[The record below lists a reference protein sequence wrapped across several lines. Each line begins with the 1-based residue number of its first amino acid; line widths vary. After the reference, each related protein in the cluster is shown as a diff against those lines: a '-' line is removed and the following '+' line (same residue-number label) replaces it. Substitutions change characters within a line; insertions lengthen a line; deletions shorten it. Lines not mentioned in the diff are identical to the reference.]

1 MFYKTFNPSIHDS
14 LKVASLVYDVDFRTF
29 ETLYKNKN
37 TAILDIKKDL
47 EKHQSNSTKV
57 ILNDAEEIV
66 GVLKIEHNDLKQ
78 HYHLKPFKL
87 ILIDILDCLVTCDI
101 KKGDF
106 YVAELAIDSNMRGK
120 GLGTE
125 VLNDLISHAK
135 SNGFKRIT
143 LDADFRN
150 EGAKSLYEKLGFN
163 VFNKKRVKIGSF
175 TRGMYNME
183 LKL

>member
-1 MFYKTFNPSIHDS
+1 
-14 LKVASLVYDVDFRTF
+14 
-29 ETLYKNKN
+29 
-37 TAILDIKKDL
+37 
-47 EKHQSNSTKV
+47 
-57 ILNDAEEIV
+57 
-66 GVLKIEHNDLKQ
+66 
-78 HYHLKPFKL
+78 
-87 ILIDILDCLVTCDI
+87 
-101 KKGDF
+101 
-106 YVAELAIDSNMRGK
+106 MRGK